1 MLSRKPFAYMF
12 IVVVVFNLSI
22 RGSTL
27 NGAFRNFD
35 TQHLIDLLARAD
47 AIRKNRWER
56 AAAHGLRTDSTEGS
70 GKGIG
75 EGSWDGSWDDS
86 WDGSWDGSVEG
97 SGEGSGEVGEE
108 NGGEGSHECVGDC
121 IDKCIGGSCA
131 PEQMVIVLQGSRR
144 KITITKKLFE
154 LQQWYFNR
162 AEHNETC
169 VPFASCFSDDDCG
182 GHTCIGAALRKCN
195 CGACQSFL
203 SCKDDSE
210 CGGLVGACNNRTN
223 ICDCDKGFKM
233 NGMKGLFDAFSSV
246 CNLKNCI
253 PNTNSCFG
261 LPCNEG
267 VCSCV

>member
-35 TQHLIDLLARAD
+35 TQHLI
-47 AIRKNRWER
+47 
-56 AAAHGLRTDSTEGS
+56 G
-70 GKGIG
+70 
-75 EGSWDGSWDDS
+75 
-86 WDGSWDGSVEG
+86 
-97 SGEGSGEVGEE
+97 
-108 NGGEGSHECVGDC
+108 
-121 IDKCIGGSCA
+121 CA